1 MMTIAE
7 QLCECLARRGWHITF
22 AESCTG
28 GLVAATLVDV
38 SGASSVFEGS
48 FVTYAN
54 DVKEKLLGVKHE
66 SICAHGVVSEK
77 VAEEMAEGAAHAM
90 GCEVAV
96 GISGIAGP
104 GGGTPT
110 KPVGTVCFGFAV
122 AGRLVTET
130 MHFTGD
136 RTAIRE
142 AAAAHALAR
151 AYELIQE

>member
-1 MMTIAE
+1 MTVAE
-7 QLCECLARRGWHITF
+7 KLCERLAVHGWHITF

-28 GLVAATLVDV
+28 GLAAATLVDV
-38 SGASSVFEGS
+38 GGASGVFDGS

-54 DVKEKLLGVKHE
+54 DVKEKLLGVKAE
-66 SICAHGVVSEK
+66 SITANGVVSET
-77 VAEEMAEGAAHAM
+77 VAGEMAEGAAHVM

-110 KPVGTVCFGFAV
+110 KPVGTVCFGFYID
-122 AGRLVTET
+122 GRLVTET

-136 RTAIRE
+136 RTTVRR
-142 AAAAHALAR
+142 AAVEHALTHAC
-151 AYELIQE
+151 ELVK